1 MPNKNNEGYIMRFR
15 DVRRFKGVI
24 TGKTIKPVHNDMAG
38 FTKGDKVIVFHLEDF
53 LSFYNDMDTALHG
66 TPKEKEQLY
75 KKILN
80 IEKEISP

>member
-1 MPNKNNEGYIMRFR
+1 MRFR

-24 TGKTIKPVHNDMAG
+24 TGKTIKPVDNNIAG
-38 FTKGDKVIVFHLEDF
+38 FTKGDEVIVFHLKDF

-75 KKILN
+75 KKISN
-80 IEKEISP
+80 IERK